1 MKLSRTDTG
10 PGRHRW
16 AARSAVLTAAVAAV
30 AVLATA
36 GCGQAPTS
44 AAAPATPDAFVT
56 AGAGTGVDVAALADG
71 TTLQADGSCER
82 LDVVVDLSAD
92 TADAPAEA
100 RQRAVEVMNAHI
112 AAGQAGLD
120 EAVVAIGAYLPAGHA
135 GGRGFVE
142 GTTGSATATQVAL
155 SVPIDAESQAGCVAN
170 EADDYLGSFWSRLRA
185 DAAAGAAAI
194 AASGIVTAAASLVVG
209 PVLAGSAGGFFFGF
223 TFTLVKTR
231 ILNGTVSPV
240 DWGDAIVTG
249 LLATLAGGAIVA
261 IVEGSLAS
269 IGEAIAGLAVRR
281 GLGFLGAM
289 GFPQTLAEIQA
300 AVVARVAGGVI
311 QPQLPPGSVSTY

>member
-1 MKLSRTDTG
+1 MELIRSEPG
-10 PGRHRW
+10 PGRRRPG
-16 AARSAVLTAAVAAV
+16 ARSAALTAAVATV
-30 AVLATA
+30 ALLAAA

-44 AAAPATPDAFVT
+44 AAAPATPDTFVT
-56 AGAGTGVDVAALADG
+56 AGAGADVAALAGD

-82 LDVVVDLSAD
+82 LDVVVDLPAD
-92 TADAPAEA
+92 TANAPAEV
-100 RQRAVEVMNAHI
+100 QQQAVDVMNANI

-120 EAVVAIGAYLPAGHA
+120 AAVVAIGAYLPPGHA
-135 GGRGFVE
+135 AGRGFVE
-142 GTTGSATATQVAL
+142 GTTGSATAAQVAL
-155 SVPIDAESQAGCVAN
+155 SVPIDAESQAGCLSN

-231 ILNGTVSPV
+231 VLNGSVSAV

-261 IVEGSLAS
+261 IVERSLTP
-269 IGEAIAGLAVRR
+269 IGAAIANLGLRR

-289 GFPQTLAEIQA
+289 NFPQIVQEIEMVVVGQVAAEPG
-300 AVVARVAGGVI
+300 R
-311 QPQLPPGSVSTY
+311 PQVPPGEVSAY

>member
-1 MKLSRTDTG
+1 MMLTRSRPA
-10 PGRHRW
+10 PGRHGW

-36 GCGQAPTS
+36 GCGQAPAS
-44 AAAPATPDAFVT
+44 AADPATPALIT
-56 AGAGTGVDVAALADG
+56 AGTGADVAALADN
-71 TTLQADGSCER
+71 TKLQADGSCER
-82 LDVVVDLSAD
+82 LDVVVDLPPE
-92 TADAPAEA
+92 TANVPAEM
-100 RQRAVEVMNAHI
+100 QQQAVDVMNANI

-120 EAVVAIGAYLPAGHA
+120 DAVKGISQYLPEGYAA
-135 GGRGFVE
+135 GRGFVE
-142 GTTGSATATQVAL
+142 GTTGSATTTRLSL
-155 SVPIDAESQAGCVAN
+155 SVPIDAESQAGCLAN

-231 ILNGTVSPV
+231 ILNGSVSAV

-249 LLATLAGGAIVA
+249 LLATLGGGAIVA
-261 IVEGSLAS
+261 IAERSLAP
-269 IGEAIAGLAVRR
+269 IGAAIANLALRP
-281 GLGFLGAM
+281 GLGFLAGM
-289 GFPQTLAEIQA
+289 DFPQIVQEIEMVVIGQA
-300 AVVARVAGGVI
+300 GGGVI
-311 QPQLPPGSVSTY
+311 QPQVPPGEVSAY

>member
-1 MKLSRTDTG
+1 MKFSRSEAG
-10 PGRHRW
+10 SGRHRW

-44 AAAPATPDAFVT
+44 AGVAPAPPDTFVT
-56 AGAGTGVDVAALADG
+56 AGTGTDLAALADS

-82 LDVVVDLSAD
+82 LDVVVDLPAD
-92 TADAPAEA
+92 TANAPAEA
-100 RQRAVEVMNAHI
+100 QQRAVEVMNGHI

-120 EAVVAIGAYLPAGHA
+120 TAVDGVRQHLPEGYWA
-135 GGRGFVE
+135 GRGFVE
-142 GTTGSATATQVAL
+142 GTTGSATATQVSL

-194 AASGIVTAAASLVVG
+194 AASGIVTAAASFVVG

-231 ILNGTVSPV
+231 ILSGSVSPV

-249 LLATLAGGAIVA
+249 LLATLGGGAIVA
-261 IVEGSLAS
+261 IAERSLAP
-269 IGEAIAGLAVRR
+269 IGQAIAGMAVRR
-281 GLGFLGAM
+281 GLGFLAGM
-289 GFPQTLAEIQA
+289 GFPQTLEEIQL
-300 AVVARVAGGVI
+300 AVVSRAGQV
-311 QPQLPPGSVSTY
+311 QLAPEPPPGSVETS